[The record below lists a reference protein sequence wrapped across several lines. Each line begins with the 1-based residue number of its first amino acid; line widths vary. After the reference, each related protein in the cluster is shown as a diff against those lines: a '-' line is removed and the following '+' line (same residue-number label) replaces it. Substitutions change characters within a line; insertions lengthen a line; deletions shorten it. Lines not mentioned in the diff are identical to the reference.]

1 MQVCAHLCMCMQV
14 CAEVCWCIQ
23 RWTGVYRCVQR
34 CSEVDSVQVCAEV
47 CRCIQRWTV
56 CAGVCRYVYIS
67 LPLAPPL
74 LRRLWAGWGLP
85 SQLGDRSPIFFCL
98 GLFSFCHITS
108 SSGFLRKEF
117 VLLFYSLHE
126 LFFLRILRVTGLP
139 SPIFMHPLWCRLI
152 PFVGDPFV
160 FSGEFESL
168 PFILGVLDFTVMCLV
183 LGLSSSCGGAP
194 WTLSAWKC
202 RCFCLGK
209 LLSCSFG
216 FFPSFSLSSFWNLTG

>member
-1 MQVCAHLCMCMQV
+1 MLFFLFKQTRQQICQIPGSNFSQTHQLML
-14 CAEVCWCIQ
+14 
-23 RWTGVYRCVQR
+23 
-34 CSEVDSVQVCAEV
+34 
-47 CRCIQRWTV
+47 
-56 CAGVCRYVYIS
+56 S
-67 LPLAPPL
+67 LSLARQPL
-74 LRRLWAGWGLP
+74 LASLFLPGLLSP
-85 SQLGDRSPIFFCL
+85 GLVAAWLLSWDFLYHCRDVRSPIFFCL